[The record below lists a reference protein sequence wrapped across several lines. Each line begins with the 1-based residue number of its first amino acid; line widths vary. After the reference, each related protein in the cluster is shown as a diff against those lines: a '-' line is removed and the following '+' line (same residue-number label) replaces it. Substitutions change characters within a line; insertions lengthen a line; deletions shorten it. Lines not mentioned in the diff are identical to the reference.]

1 MAEDGEGAIW
11 IAYITGAVSRIQ
23 DGKVTSFSASAGLP
37 AEGSCWLTTDIKG
50 RLWFAKGGHVGVFRD
65 SRFQTLLS
73 VDEKVVS
80 VGKARAGGV
89 WICAGPRLLN
99 YNERGA
105 PAERGHLPASRE
117 GIAPK
122 ILLEDRTGACGSAPP
137 PVVCSDSTEPMLN
150 W

>member
-50 RLWFAKGGHVGVFRD
+50 RLWFANGGHVGVFRD

-89 WICAGPRLLN
+89 WIYAGPRLLN